1 MSPMPQPRG
10 GKIAAPSDL
19 YTAILA
25 LAVGVLVATAAYVT
39 YACYLRY
46 DTVFGMR

>member
-10 GKIAAPSDL
+10 GKVSPPNNL

-25 LAVGVLVATAAYVT
+25 VAFGIVLATAAYVT
-39 YACYLRY
+39 FACYSRY
-46 DTVFGMR
+46 EAIFSIR